1 MGLDSFGLLGLGSCR
16 LGFIFFL
23 GRGGDGLV
31 FCLGYGSFLR
41 LGFLL
46 GLF

>member
-1 MGLDSFGLLGLGSCR
+1 MGLDSFRLLGLGSCR
-16 LGFIFFL
+16 LGFFFF